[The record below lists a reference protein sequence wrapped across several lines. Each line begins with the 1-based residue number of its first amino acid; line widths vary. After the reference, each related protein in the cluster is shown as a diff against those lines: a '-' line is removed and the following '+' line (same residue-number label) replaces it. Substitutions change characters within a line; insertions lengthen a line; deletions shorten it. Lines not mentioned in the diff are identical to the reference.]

1 MNLKKL
7 KIELNDQKCKTHLVF
22 FHIEKIFYLS
32 RKTVDFEHEMKT
44 LHHQLKSFLARI
56 DDVTIKQFLS

>member
-1 MNLKKL
+1 
-7 KIELNDQKCKTHLVF
+7 
-22 FHIEKIFYLS
+22 
-32 RKTVDFEHEMKT
+32 MKT